1 MERITE
7 THVAVA
13 IVGNYSERWRRN
25 KYTSDFDA
33 WT

>member
-1 MERITE
+1 MERTTE
-7 THVAVA
+7 THVGVA
-13 IVGNYSERWRRN
+13 IVTMVTVNVGGE